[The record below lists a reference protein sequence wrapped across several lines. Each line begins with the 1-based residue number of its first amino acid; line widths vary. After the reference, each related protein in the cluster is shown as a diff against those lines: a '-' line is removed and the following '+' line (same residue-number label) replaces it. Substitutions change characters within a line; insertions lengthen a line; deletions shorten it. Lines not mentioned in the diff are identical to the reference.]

1 MMKSV
6 LRTSSFSF
14 YALHIKNFLRS
25 FADEPAN
32 NLTNKNAMIKQSTKR
47 PLIAACLLMLL
58 TACTHRGVEQ
68 GRPWLE
74 THKRVWSDRPA
85 FTRLF
90 DNQNDYG
97 LTSDVYDGVWEGDAV
112 PVLPRVPHPSAEVK
126 RWHSGEGVDWLDE
139 ETSASTLGLYPNAQR
154 LWEAEPYPIGNG
166 RIGASVFHG
175 SGRDRYALTDVTY
188 WSGGRNGGTI
198 NAKGDKS
205 FNGESGPEID
215 DDGFGGHQ
223 PVGDLIVD
231 FDAPAQRGTF
241 RRCLFLDE
249 GLVGAQAVRRGV
261 KVESR
266 ALCSHPDQVIALQ
279 YSADKPHGLSFGL
292 SYAVQRPEDAVKAD
306 SSLLVLTSH
315 LANGM
320 SLVAQA
326 TVEAYGGR
334 VVTHEGALRIEEADS
349 CFIRVAVETN
359 YVMDYSRGWRGTP
372 AEERI
377 NAREEQLRNV
387 PFSTLL
393 ARHKADYTQLFERQF
408 FSLAAAQTDSLAQL
422 PTYAR
427 LEGYQNTQNDLGLE
441 ETLFNFGR
449 YLMIAT
455 SRGDAPPGG
464 LQGIWNGMVRAP
476 WGNDYHSN
484 INLQMV
490 YWLPEVGNL
499 SEAHE
504 SLLNYL
510 YATREPNRLATK
522 EYMDAVNG
530 ADSSATNTADTPE
543 GWIVYTS
550 HNPFGGH
557 GWQVNLPGSAWYALH
572 MWEHFS
578 FGQDTLYLRQKTYP
592 MMREISRYWS
602 AHLKTLGE
610 GAEGFCSNYAP
621 VDVKQCPELA
631 RVHAGTLVVPGGW
644 SPEHGPR
651 GEDGVAHDQQIVR
664 ELFLNTI
671 KAADVLGVDRE
682 WADTLRALCSHLYG
696 PQIGAKGNLMEWMI
710 DRDPETVHRHTSHL
724 FAVYPGS
731 TISVAST
738 PELAEAARQSLLF
751 RKNEGESRTSWAWT
765 WRSMLWARLHDG
777 ARSHQMMEGL
787 VTYNMLPNLL
797 TSHKIP
803 QQIDG
808 SYGIAAVMIEMLV
821 QSHDDGTIELLPALP
836 PQWRSGGSIKGVKA
850 RGGVTVDLTWRDGS
864 VTDYRLTSPVP
875 RRVRLLVNGEEKNIL
890 TE

>member
-1 MMKSV
+1 MKNHI
-6 LRTSSFSF
+6 L
-14 YALHIKNFLRS
+14 ALGI
-25 FADEPAN
+25 
-32 NLTNKNAMIKQSTKR
+32 
-47 PLIAACLLMLL
+47 IALC
-58 TACTHRGVEQ
+58 TACSHKVVPTHTAV
-68 GRPWLE
+68 PADHL
-74 THKRVWSDRPA
+74 TVWSDQPA
-85 FTRLF
+85 FTRVF
-90 DNQNDYG
+90 DNQNEFG
-97 LTSDVYDGVWEGDAV
+97 LTSDLYDGLWAGDAV
-112 PVLPRVPHPSAEVK
+112 PALPRVPHPSAEVK
-126 RWHSGEGVDWLDE
+126 RWHSGEGTDWLDE
-139 ETSASTLGLYPNAQR
+139 ETAAATGGQYPNAQR

-175 SGRDRYALTDVTY
+175 SGRDRYALTDITY

-205 FNGESGPEID
+205 FNGESGPEVT

-231 FDAPAQRGTF
+231 FGAPAERGTF
-241 RRCLFLDE
+241 RRSLYLAD
-249 GLVGAQAVRRGV
+249 GLVGAEAVRRGV
-261 KVESR
+261 MVESR

-279 YSADKPHGLSFGL
+279 YRAAKSRGLSFRL
-292 SYAVQRPEDAVKAD
+292 CYAVQRPEDSVTAD
-306 SSLLVLTSH
+306 ASHLVLTSR

-320 SLVAQA
+320 SCVAHA
-326 TVEAYGGR
+326 TVKAYGGR
-334 VVTHEGALRIEEADS
+334 IVQEEQSLRIEEADS

-359 YVMDYSRGWRGTP
+359 YVMDYSRAWHGAAPEARV
-372 AEERI
+372 AE
-377 NAREEQLRNV
+377 REALLRDV
-387 PFSTLL
+387 PFATLA
-393 ARHKADYTQLFERQF
+393 ARHHADYASLFRRQKFQLPS
-408 FSLAAAQTDSLAQL
+408 SLSDSLSLL

-427 LEGYQNTQNDLGLE
+427 LTRYQQTQRDLGLE
-441 ETLFNFGR
+441 QTLFNFGR
-449 YLMIAT
+449 YLMIST

-464 LQGIWNGMVRAP
+464 LQGIWNGMIRAP
-476 WGNDYHSN
+476 WGNDFHSN

-499 SEAHE
+499 SECHE

-510 YATREPNRLATK
+510 YATREPNRLATR
-522 EYMDAVNG
+522 EYMEG
-530 ADSSATNTADTPE
+530 LKADGLGQKAGGSDDSG

-578 FGQDTLYLRQKTYP
+578 FGQDTLYLREKTYP
-592 MMREISRYWS
+592 MMREISRYWA

-610 GAEGFCSNYAP
+610 GAEGFCSNYEP
-621 VDVKQCPELA
+621 VDVTQYPELA
-631 RVHAGTLVVPGGW
+631 HVPAGTLVVPSGW

-651 GEDGVAHDQQIVR
+651 GEDGCAHDQQIVR

-671 KAADVLGVDRE
+671 KAADVLGEDRE
-682 WADTLRALCSHLYG
+682 WTDTLRVLCSRLYG
-696 PQIGAKGNLMEWMI
+696 PQIGVKGNLMEWMI
-710 DRDPETVHRHTSHL
+710 DRDPVTVHRHTSHL

-731 TISVAST
+731 TISVAAT
-738 PELAEAARQSLLF
+738 PELADAARQSLLF

-787 VTYNMLPNLL
+787 ITHNMLPNLL

-836 PQWRSGGSIKGVKA
+836 PQWQSGGTVTGIRA
-850 RGGVTVDLTWRDGS
+850 RGGITVDLTWQDGR
-864 VTDYRLTSPVP
+864 VTDYRLTSPTP
-875 RRVRLLVNGEEKNIL
+875 RQVRLLVNGEEKNEM
-890 TE
+890 TAPF